1 MMKQL
6 VKTTEWRE
14 TSDTGRFVLRWA
26 ESILETS
33 LITNQDGSTSRIS
46 RPRIREFEEER
57 RYSNSHE
64 RTAIEKEIAQLGGR
78 ETS

>member
-57 RYSNSHE
+57 DIQ
-64 RTAIEKEIAQLGGR
+64 TAMNGPRSKKKLRNWAGR